1 MIPLGFTIGGST
13 YVCTEDFFVG
23 LKRLLLAL
31 FTAGSAHAVFGAD
44 HANMINED
52 NINLSAGRFL
62 ADFVSKDAA
71 IRSAARLYLLGVLDA
86 SEGRQWCSYTQ
97 IKTASINDFLFD
109 SLRKRSSEE
118 LNLRAAT
125 LIVDTL
131 KKSFPCGAKDE
142 SSLPK
147 AQK

>member
-1 MIPLGFTIGGST
+1 MIQLGFTLGGSSC
-13 YVCTEDFFVG
+13 VSTEDFFVG

-31 FTAGSAHAVFGAD
+31 FTAGSAHAVFAAD
-44 HANMINED
+44 HVNMINED
-52 NINLSAGRFL
+52 NVNLSGGRFL
-62 ADFVSKDAA
+62 ADFVSKDVA

-109 SLRKRSSEE
+109 SLRKRTAEE
-118 LNLRAAT
+118 LNMRAAT

-131 KKSFPCGAKDE
+131 KKSFPCGVTNEAN
-142 SSLPK
+142 LPK

>member
-1 MIPLGFTIGGST
+1 MAIS
-13 YVCTEDFFVG
+13 
-23 LKRLLLAL
+23 
-31 FTAGSAHAVFGAD
+31 AD
-44 HANMINED
+44 HSNMINED
-52 NINLSAGRFL
+52 NVNLTAGRFL
-62 ADFVSKDAA
+62 ADFASKDAA

-86 SEGRQWCSYTQ
+86 SEGRHWCSYAK

-118 LNLRAAT
+118 LNERAAT

-131 KKSFPCGAKDE
+131 KKSFPCGATDE
-142 SSLPK
+142 TNLPK